1 MNKIRKGD
9 DVVVLTGKDKGQR
22 GTVMRVLPNGRLIV
36 EGVAMVKKHVKA
48 NPMQNQPG
56 GIIEKESSIHVSNV
70 GIFNPATAKA
80 DRVGIRNLEDG
91 RKVRFFKS
99 DGEILDL

>member
-9 DVVVLTGKDKGQR
+9 DVIVRTGKDKGQR
-22 GTVMRVLPNGRLIV
+22 GTVMRLLENDRVIV

-56 GIIEKESSIHVSNV
+56 GIIEKESAINVSNV
-70 GIFNPATAKA
+70 GILNPASGKA
-80 DRVGIRNLEDG
+80 DRVGIRTLEDG

-99 DGEILDL
+99 DGEVLDL